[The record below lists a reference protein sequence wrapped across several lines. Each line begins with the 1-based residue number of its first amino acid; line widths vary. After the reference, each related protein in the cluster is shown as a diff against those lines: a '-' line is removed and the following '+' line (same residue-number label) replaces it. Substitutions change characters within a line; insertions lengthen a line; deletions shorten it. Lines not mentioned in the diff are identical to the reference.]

1 MKIIH
6 RFNVTSGWV
15 ICLRSLVYTGC
26 HSTKCEAGLKLG
38 LYEFW
43 AQRTWKGS
51 WQAAN
56 QIPSNEPLQLWG
68 PSRVKTEAPP
78 NWAKI
83 LSIKERECNTARQKG
98 RNREKSSISPF
109 LCISTFIKTIN
120 HEFNRAN
127 TVKICVCVWACKVIF
142 LWDCREFPVSIL
154 RPWTTERRRE
164 RWT

>member
-1 MKIIH
+1 MSNLFEK
-6 RFNVTSGWV
+6 SGLYWLSLHQMWGWFKTWV
-15 ICLRSLVYTGC
+15 IRVL
-26 HSTKCEAGLKLG
+26 STKDVEGFLTGSQSDPFQWASAAVGPLKG
-38 LYEFW
+38 QDW
-43 AQRTWKGS
+43 SSAQLS
-51 WQAAN
+51 QDPVN
-56 QIPSNEPLQLWG
+56 QRKRMQYCQ
-68 PSRVKTEAPP
+68 T
-78 NWAKI
+78 
-83 LSIKERECNTARQKG
+83 EREKLR
-98 RNREKSSISPF
+98 KSSISPF